1 MVKVSKEVLK
11 IKNNWQRSR
20 EYCKIKKI
28 DQNQNLAK
36 VVDNKI
42 SLKIDLNQDLTEA
55 VDNKINLKKVMA
67 IKISKKGDHNHK
79 KEDKKREVEAE
90 IKEALVSGL
99 KRLIKK
105 PNKLISNLSVVDN
118 QI

>member
-11 IKNNWQRSR
+11 IKNNWQRLR

-28 DQNQNLAK
+28 DLNQDLTK

-42 SLKIDLNQDLTEA
+42 SLK
-55 VDNKINLKKVMA
+55 KVKA
-67 IKISKKGDHNHK
+67 IKISKKVDPNYK
-79 KEDKKREVEAE
+79 KRDKKREVEVE

-105 PNKLISNLSVVDN
+105 PNKLISNL
-118 QI
+118 

>member
-1 MVKVSKEVLK
+1 M
-11 IKNNWQRSR
+11 R

-28 DQNQNLAK
+28 DLNQDLTK

-42 SLKIDLNQDLTEA
+42 SLK
-55 VDNKINLKKVMA
+55 KVKA
-67 IKISKKGDHNHK
+67 IKISKKVDPNHK
-79 KEDKKREVEAE
+79 KRDKKRDKKREVEVE

-105 PNKLISNLSVVDN
+105 PNKLISNL
-118 QI
+118 

>member
-11 IKNNWQRSR
+11 IKNNWQRLR

-28 DQNQNLAK
+28 DLNQDLTK

-42 SLKIDLNQDLTEA
+42 G
-55 VDNKINLKKVMA
+55 LKKVKA
-67 IKISKKGDHNHK
+67 IKISKKVDPNHK
-79 KEDKKREVEAE
+79 KRDKKREVEVE

-105 PNKLISNLSVVDN
+105 PNKLISNL
-118 QI
+118 